1 MIQTQSKMEVADNTG
16 VKEIMCIKVLGGS
29 KRRYARVGDIVVAVV
44 KKALPTS
51 KIKDGSIVR
60 AVVIR
65 TASQISRNDG
75 SIIRFDRN
83 SAVLLSPK
91 NEPLGT
97 RVFGPIPRELRTQYF
112 MKIVSL
118 APEVF

>member
-1 MIQTQSKMEVADNTG
+1 MIQTQSKLEVADNTG
-16 VKEIMCIKVLGGS
+16 AKEIMCIKVLGGS
-29 KRRYARVGDIVVAVV
+29 RRRYARVGDVIVAAV
-44 KKALPTS
+44 KKALPDS
-51 KIKDGSIVR
+51 KIRSGQIVR
-60 AVVIR
+60 ALVVR
-65 TASQISRNDG
+65 TAYDILRKDG

-83 SAVLLSPK
+83 SAVLLGSK

-97 RVFGPIPRELRTQYF
+97 RVFGPIPRELRVQSF